1 MNESYIG
8 PQEKN
13 AETIAWLEQ
22 NLTPS
27 DTFKGDQRHFD
38 LKTVIPLAQ
47 SEGSAHKIESSMIGI
62 IQAGV
67 ELFGVI
73 ATRKDG
79 KVSFVLSR
87 YRQGERG
94 QLVTV
99 LNAEKPRLDTVGRD
113 IFTDRGDEADN
124 SLSRN
129 HFSISL
135 DEGLIKVRD
144 NHSTN
149 GTKLF
154 AHLTSD
160 TDADKSFQLDAAPLF
175 DGGWLPTS
183 QDLKDFV

>member
-1 MNESYIG
+1 MSESYTSPI
-8 PQEKN
+8 EKN
-13 AETIAWLEQ
+13 SKTIAWLEQ

-27 DTFKGDQRHFD
+27 DVFKGNQRHFD
-38 LKTVIPLAQ
+38 LRTVIPLAQ
-47 SEGSAHKIESSMIGI
+47 SEGSVHKIESSMIGI

-99 LNAEKPRLDTVGRD
+99 LDADEPKYDTVGRAF
-113 IFTDRGDEADN
+113 FTDRGDEADD

-129 HFSISL
+129 HFSVSL
-135 DEGLIKVRD
+135 DGGLIKVRD

-154 AHLTSD
+154 ARLMSD
-160 TDADKSFQLDAAPLF
+160 TDADKSFQPDAPLF
-175 DGGWLPTS
+175 DAGWLPTS